1 MAQAHYYV
9 TQYREMEVK
18 TADQFELVLL
28 LYKGAAQHLNLAR
41 QYITQKDIERRLKAL
56 NKAAAM
62 IGELQ
67 TALDFEKGGEIAAS
81 LNQLYSYMLNRLWVA
96 NSTQNT
102 APIDEVLRLLSTL
115 QSAWDQARVEYKGM
129 SSGIQPKEQAP
140 QLVETAQA
148 AAR

>member
-1 MAQAHYYV
+1 MAQAQHYA

-28 LYKGAAQHLNLAR
+28 LYKGAAQHLSRAKNHIL
-41 QYITQKDIERRLKAL
+41 QKDIENRLKAL

-81 LNQLYSYMLNRLWVA
+81 LNQLYSYMLNRVWIA
-96 NSTQNT
+96 NSKQDS
-102 APIDEVLRLLSTL
+102 APIDEVLTLLSTL
-115 QSAWDQARVEYKGM
+115 QSAWEQARIEYKSKPPGAHLEKH
-129 SSGIQPKEQAP
+129 GP
-140 QLVETAQA
+140 QLVATAQA
-148 AAR
+148 ATR

>member
-1 MAQAHYYV
+1 MAQAHHYA

-28 LYKGAAQHLNLAR
+28 LYKGAAYHLNLAR
-41 QYITQKDIERRLKAL
+41 QHILRKEIEQRLKAL

-67 TALDFEKGGEIAAS
+67 TALDFEKGGEIASS
-81 LNQLYSYMLNRLWVA
+81 LNQLYSYMLRQLWIA
-96 NSTQNT
+96 NSKQDVL
-102 APIDEVLRLLSTL
+102 PIEEVLKLLSTL
-115 QSAWDQARVEYKGM
+115 QSAWEQARVEYSKTSFQMQLG
-129 SSGIQPKEQAP
+129 EQATRPSQTP
-140 QLVETAQA
+140 QI

>member
-1 MAQAHYYV
+1 MAQAHLYA

-28 LYKGAAQHLNLAR
+28 LYKGAIQNLNLAK
-41 QYITQKDIERRLKAL
+41 QHILQKNIEKRLKAL

-67 TALDFEKGGEIAAS
+67 TALDFKRGGEIASS
-81 LNQLYSYMLNRLWVA
+81 LSQLYNYMLNQIWVA
-96 NSTQNT
+96 NSNQD
-102 APIDEVLRLLSTL
+102 PSPLDEVVKLLQTL
-115 QSAWDQARVEYKGM
+115 QSAWEQARIEYNSA
-129 SSGIQPKEQAP
+129 SSEAQPREQTP
-140 QLVETAQA
+140 QLTETPQI

>member
-1 MAQAHYYV
+1 MAQAQHYA

-28 LYKGAAQHLNLAR
+28 LYKGAAQHLHLAK
-41 QYITQKDIERRLKAL
+41 QYLHQKDIEKRLQAL

-81 LNQLYSYMLNRLWVA
+81 LNQLYSYMLNRLWIA
-96 NSTQNT
+96 NSNQDT
-102 APIDEVLRLLSTL
+102 APIDEVLSLLSTL
-115 QSAWDQARVEYKGM
+115 QSAWDQARAEYKSM
-129 SSGIQPKEQAP
+129 SSRVQVQEQTP
-140 QLVETAQA
+140 QLVESAQV